1 MRLLQ
6 AMAGGAAGGAESF
19 FVRLALAFR
28 RVGVEQRLVMR
39 PNQPRQASLAAAG
52 LEPVVAPFGRRF
64 DRSTPRIIGREI
76 AAFRPAI
83 VLSWMSRASHAA
95 GRAQAGPEV
104 VRIGRLGG
112 YYALKYYSACD
123 YLIGNT
129 PAIVDYVVREGWP
142 RERAHFMPNFVDATA
157 ADPIA
162 RAALSTPSS
171 ARVLLALG
179 RLHHNKAFD
188 VLLRALSDVPEAYL
202 WLAGDGE
209 LRDRLEQLA
218 HHAGVADRVRFLG
231 WRDDAAALMA
241 AADVL
246 VCPSRVEPF
255 GNVVVEA
262 WAHDLPVV
270 AAEAAGPA
278 WLIDHE
284 RTGLLV
290 AREDAAALAAALRR
304 ILADRA
310 LGERLAAAG
319 RAAYAEQ
326 FSERVVVAR
335 YLGLFERA
343 LETCAASPA

>member
-6 AMAGGAAGGAESF
+6 AMAGGEAGGAESF

-39 PNQPRQASLAAAG
+39 PNQPRQDSLAAAG
-52 LEPVVAPFGRRF
+52 LAPVVAPFGRL
-64 DRSTPRIIGREI
+64 DLSTARIIGREI
-76 AAFRPAI
+76 AAFRPDI
-83 VLSWMSRASHAA
+83 VLSWMSRASRAA
-95 GRAQAGPEV
+95 GRARGRPGT

-112 YYALKYYSACD
+112 YYALKYYAACD
-123 YLIGNT
+123 HLIGNT
-129 PAIVDYVVREGWP
+129 PAIVEYVVREGWP
-142 RERAHFMPNFVDATA
+142 PERAHFMPNFVDAA
-157 ADPIA
+157 AAQPID
-162 RAALSTPSS
+162 RATLATPPG
-171 ARVLLALG
+171 APVLLALG
-179 RLHHNKAFD
+179 RLHRNKAFD
-188 VLLRALSDVPEAYL
+188 VLLRALPEVPAAHL

-209 LRDRLEQLA
+209 LRDGLVRLARHL
-218 HHAGVADRVRFLG
+218 GVADRVAFLG

-262 WAHDLPVV
+262 WAHGLPVV
-270 AAEAAGPA
+270 AAAAAGPA

-319 RAAYAEQ
+319 RVAHAEQ